1 MREGSTTSAVTDS
14 TGRSENTAT
23 VRRSYQHTRENEK
36 NDPVAYWYA
45 EALSRR

>member
-1 MREGSTTSAVTDS
+1 MREGSTTSAATDS
-14 TGRSENTAT
+14 TGRSESTAT
-23 VRRSYQHTRENEK
+23 VRRSYQHARENEK

>member
-1 MREGSTTSAVTDS
+1 MREGSTTSAATDS
-14 TGRSENTAT
+14 TEGHRNTGT
-23 VRRSYQHTRENEK
+23 IRRSYRDTRENEQ